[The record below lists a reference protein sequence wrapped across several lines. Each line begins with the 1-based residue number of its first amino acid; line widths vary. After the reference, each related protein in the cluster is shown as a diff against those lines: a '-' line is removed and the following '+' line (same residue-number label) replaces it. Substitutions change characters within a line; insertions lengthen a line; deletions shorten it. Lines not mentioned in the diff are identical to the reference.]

1 MMDWIGFVDW
11 GIKILTTAM
20 FVFVWRIHVDQQ
32 DARLIQQ
39 ESSSE
44 AVRKHG
50 ITDLKIE
57 QIEHFML
64 ENAKSDT
71 RISQLEKDV
80 ARIERNMVTMETLKR
95 VELYLEVIL
104 ERSGHTQKVD
114 LTSRIR
120 KDDK

>member
-1 MMDWIGFVDW
+1 MDFLDFVDW
-11 GIKILTTAM
+11 AIKLIMVVSATFIWKIYLTQNEARVTSA
-20 FVFVWRIHVDQQ
+20 VTDKRID
-32 DARLIQQ
+32 D
-39 ESSSE
+39 
-44 AVRKHG
+44 
-50 ITDLKIE
+50 IE
-57 QIEHFML
+57 KFME
-64 ENAKSDT
+64 ENAKADT
-71 RISQLEKDV
+71 RITQLEKDV